1 MKQSIKNTIQFTL
14 WLIVGVGI
22 VVLFIAAFQYIKNE
36 ICNNYIVKIN
46 NHQQGNF
53 ITQSEISELLNASG
67 VLKQKQIRRINLAL
81 LERVIEKNLWVKNA
95 ELYFENNN
103 ILHVDINQ
111 NQAIARLITVNGN
124 SYYLDELGKRLPI
137 KSNATA
143 RVTVITNFPSDRE
156 KLATPDSL
164 LLSQVTSLTNLI
176 SVDSFWNAQI
186 AQINIDFNG
195 KFELIP
201 TLGNQTILFGNNE
214 NAKEKFEK
222 LLAFYKSAW
231 IKNGINTYSTLDL
244 RFTNQIVA
252 KRKGNEKTIKDSL
265 SIPTNLND
273 SIR

>member
-22 VVLFIAAFQYIKNE
+22 VVLFVAAFQYRKNE

-67 VLKQKQIRRINLAL
+67 VLKQKPIKRINLAL
-81 LERVIEKNLWVKNA
+81 LERVIEKNSWVKNA

-137 KSNATA
+137 KSNATT
-143 RVTVITNFPSDRE
+143 RVMVITNFPSDRE

-164 LLSQVTSLTNLI
+164 LLAQVTSLANLI

-201 TLGNQTILFGNNE
+201 TLGNQTIIFGNIE

-265 SIPTNLND
+265 SILTNLIN

>member
-22 VVLFIAAFQYIKNE
+22 VVLFVAAFQYRKNE

-67 VLKQKQIRRINLAL
+67 VLKQKPIKRINLAL
-81 LERVIEKNLWVKNA
+81 LERVIEKKSWVKNA

-137 KSNATA
+137 KSNATT
-143 RVTVITNFPSDRE
+143 RVMVITNFPSDRE

-164 LLSQVTSLTNLI
+164 LLAQVTSLANLI

-201 TLGNQTILFGNNE
+201 TLGNQTIIFGNIE

-265 SIPTNLND
+265 SILTNLIN

>member
-22 VVLFIAAFQYIKNE
+22 VVLFVAAFQYRKNE

-67 VLKQKQIRRINLAL
+67 VLKQKPIKRINLAL
-81 LERVIEKNLWVKNA
+81 LERVIEKNSWVKNA

-137 KSNATA
+137 KSNATT
-143 RVTVITNFPSDRE
+143 RVMVITNFPSDRE

-164 LLSQVTSLTNLI
+164 LLSQVTSLANLI

-201 TLGNQTILFGNNE
+201 TLGNQTIIFGNIE

-265 SIPTNLND
+265 SIPTNLID

>member
-22 VVLFIAAFQYIKNE
+22 VVLFVAAFQYRKNE

-67 VLKQKQIRRINLAL
+67 VLKQKPIKRINLAL
-81 LERVIEKNLWVKNA
+81 LERVIEKNSWVKNA

-137 KSNATA
+137 KSNATT
-143 RVTVITNFPSDRE
+143 RVMVITNFPSDRE

-164 LLSQVTSLTNLI
+164 LLAQVTSLANLI

-201 TLGNQTILFGNNE
+201 TLGNQTIIFGNIE

-265 SIPTNLND
+265 SILTNLID

>member
-22 VVLFIAAFQYIKNE
+22 VVLFVAAFQYRKNE

-67 VLKQKQIRRINLAL
+67 VLKQKPIKRINLAL
-81 LERVIEKNLWVKNA
+81 LERVIEKNSWVKNA

-137 KSNATA
+137 KSNATT
-143 RVTVITNFPSDRE
+143 RVMVITNFPSDRE

-164 LLSQVTSLTNLI
+164 LLSQVTSLANLI

-201 TLGNQTILFGNNE
+201 TLGNQSIIFGNIE

-265 SIPTNLND
+265 SIPTNLID

>member
-22 VVLFIAAFQYIKNE
+22 VVLFVAAFQYRKNE

-67 VLKQKQIRRINLAL
+67 VLKQKPIKRINLAL
-81 LERVIEKNLWVKNA
+81 LERVIEKNSWVKNA

-137 KSNATA
+137 KSNATT
-143 RVTVITNFPSDRE
+143 RVMVITNFPSDRE

-164 LLSQVTSLTNLI
+164 LLTQVTSLANLI

-201 TLGNQTILFGNNE
+201 TLGNQTIIFGNIE

-265 SIPTNLND
+265 SIPTNLID

>member
-22 VVLFIAAFQYIKNE
+22 VVLFVAAFQYRKNE

>member
-22 VVLFIAAFQYIKNE
+22 VVLFVAAFQYRKNE

-67 VLKQKQIRRINLAL
+67 VLKQKPIKRINLAL
-81 LERVIEKNLWVKNA
+81 LERVIEKNSWVKNA

-137 KSNATA
+137 KSNATT
-143 RVTVITNFPSDRE
+143 RVMVITNFPSDRE

-164 LLSQVTSLTNLI
+164 LLAQVTSLANLI

-201 TLGNQTILFGNNE
+201 TLGNQTIIFGNIE

-265 SIPTNLND
+265 SIPTNLID